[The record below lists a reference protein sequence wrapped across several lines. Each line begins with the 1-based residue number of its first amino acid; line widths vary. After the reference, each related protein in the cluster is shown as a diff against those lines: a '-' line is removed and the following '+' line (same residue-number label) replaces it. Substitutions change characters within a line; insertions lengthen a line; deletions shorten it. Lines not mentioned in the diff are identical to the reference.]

1 MREFLGIGGYEREPE
16 GYLSWQH
23 LTFVTAL
30 VVVMILLAVFYGK
43 KNRLATD
50 RVKNRVLVAAALLI
64 DGLELFK
71 LAVFCL
77 GSGSWGP
84 LRHNLP
90 LYLCSIQL
98 ITIPMAAFCKGRL
111 RTAALDFVSIFGML
125 GAILGTYGAG
135 QNYSVYP
142 VLSLDNVVSGLTH
155 CISGFAALY
164 IMVSG
169 MASLKKRD
177 IPVTCGI
184 LTGFCIGAGTANALL
199 DTNYM
204 FLVRGDGTPYDIL
217 FNLTGGSPV
226 LYPLCVV
233 VLFFLYITLFYTVC
247 HLCQKKAKVS

>member
-1 MREFLGIGGYEREPE
+1 MKEFLGIGGYTRQPE

-30 VVVMILLAVFYGK
+30 VITMILLAVVLGR
-43 KNRLATD
+43 KNRPASD
-50 RVKNRVLVAAALLI
+50 RDKNRVLVAATLLI
-64 DGLELFK
+64 DALEIVKIAIL
-71 LAVFCL
+71 CYRT
-77 GSGSWGP
+77 GSWNP
-84 LRHNLP
+84 ALHNLP

-135 QNYSVYP
+135 QNYGCYP

-164 IMVSG
+164 IFIAG
-169 MASLKKRD
+169 MASLKTKS

-184 LTGFCIGAGTANALL
+184 LTGFCIGALTANHFLGS
-199 DTNYM
+199 NYM
-204 FLVRGDGTPYDIL
+204 FLVRGDGTPYDIV
-217 FNLTGGSPV
+217 FNLVGGHPV
-226 LYPLCVV
+226 LYPLCVIG
-233 VLFFLYITLFYTVC
+233 LFFLYITAFYGVRS
-247 HLCQKKAKVS
+247 LLRKKTKV